1 MILFTKEGELW
12 FADCKGH
19 KKNRVKDCDIN
30 YILDS
35 MVMLDEGIKLRTIR
49 DIFLKYPKLFD
60 FNSQIEN
67 LIRESCEEVD
77 MIDTSEYEY
86 VSLIPN
92 YDLLVFP
99 APERESITNIINKS
113 GYVSLQIENIH
124 SGTVPIFN
132 DMFCEK
138 GILDLEVRI
147 ERESVL
153 YDNVEYLMPN
163 DVNLIEM
170 INAFGDTILYYDEDD
185 DNENVDG

>member
-12 FADCKGH
+12 VANCKGH

-35 MVMLDEGIKLRTIR
+35 LVMLDEGITLRTIR

-60 FNSQIEN
+60 FNNQIET
-67 LIRESCEEVD
+67 LIKESCGEVD
-77 MIDTSEYEY
+77 TINVSEYEY

-99 APERESITNIINKS
+99 NLKSNNVTNIISKL

-124 SGTVPIFN
+124 GGTVPIFN

-138 GILDLEVRI
+138 NILELEVRI

-153 YDNVEYLMPN
+153 YDNIEYLMPN
-163 DVNLIEM
+163 DVNLLEM

-185 DNENVDG
+185 ENADVDG

>member
-12 FADCKGH
+12 VADCKGH

-35 MVMLDEGIKLRTIR
+35 LVMLDEGITLRTIR

-60 FNSQIEN
+60 FNNQIET
-67 LIRESCEEVD
+67 LIKESCEEVN

-86 VSLIPN
+86 VSLIPS
-92 YDLLVFP
+92 YDLLVVP
-99 APERESITNIINKS
+99 DLKRENFTNIISKL

-124 SGTVPIFN
+124 GGTVPIFN

-138 GILDLEVRI
+138 NILDLEVRI

-163 DVNLIEM
+163 DVNLLEM

>member
-12 FADCKGH
+12 VADCKGH
-19 KKNRVKDCDIN
+19 KKHPFEYGVIN
-30 YILDS
+30 YMLDS
-35 MVMLDEGIKLRTIR
+35 LIILDEGITLRTIR
-49 DIFLKYPKLFD
+49 DIFLKHPKLFD
-60 FNSQIEN
+60 FNNQIET
-67 LIRESCEEVD
+67 LIKESCEEVD
-77 MIDTSEYEY
+77 TIDVSEYEY
-86 VSLIPN
+86 VSLIPS

-99 APERESITNIINKS
+99 DPKRESVTNIISKL

-124 SGTVPIFN
+124 GGTIPIFN

-138 GILDLEVRI
+138 NILDLEVRI

-153 YDNVEYLMPN
+153 YDNIEYLMPN

-185 DNENVDG
+185 NNENVDS